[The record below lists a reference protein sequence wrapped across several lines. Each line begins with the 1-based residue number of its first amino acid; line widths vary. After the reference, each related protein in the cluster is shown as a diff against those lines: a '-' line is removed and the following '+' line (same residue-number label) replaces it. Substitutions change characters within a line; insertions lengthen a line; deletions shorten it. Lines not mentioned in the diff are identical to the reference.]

1 MSHFL
6 PLFPLNLVV
15 FPNEKLNLH
24 IFEPRYKAL
33 VNDCWQ
39 SGNHFGIPSYVTSKI
54 EYGTEM
60 EITEIFKTYKD
71 GRMDIKTIGH
81 SVFKVEEFS
90 NPWPEKK
97 YSAGQ
102 VTDLES
108 VWDYTS
114 SKLEMLDL
122 LDQLYGKLDI
132 DQEVEYHM
140 ETPVFHLAH
149 KVGLSKIQEYSL
161 LQITHESK
169 RVRFLITH
177 LKKLLP
183 KLSKAAEIR
192 NRIKMNGHFRQMDSL
207 DF

>member
-1 MSHFL
+1 MSDFL

-15 FPNEKLNLH
+15 FPNERLNLH
-24 IFEPRYKAL
+24 IFEPRYKEL
-33 VNDCWQ
+33 VNDCWT
-39 SGNHFGIPSYVTSKI
+39 SGSHFGIPSYVTSKI
-54 EYGTEM
+54 EFGTEM

-81 SVFKVEEFS
+81 KVFKVKEYL
-90 NPWPEKK
+90 NPWPDKK

-102 VTDLES
+102 VMDLES
-108 VWDYTS
+108 VMDYTS
-114 SKLEMLDL
+114 AKLELLDL

-132 DQEVEYHM
+132 DQEVEYHT
-140 ETPVFHLAH
+140 ETAVFQLAH
-149 KVGLSKIQEYSL
+149 KVGLTKTQEYQL

-169 RVRFLITH
+169 RVDFLINH